1 MQHAG
6 LTRRWHV
13 RLRVGTENRV
23 FRGFRANDGTVRIN
37 NSGTLDPTRDPRTK
51 LRQHKGVPT
60 MRRASRV
67 PAFFKVFTRLSQKTA
82 SMDLRG
88 FTLGGGM
95 YVFRHEGVA
104 SGASRMASQ
113 MACPQHRV
121 HPPPRLHA
129 YGCGDSTKQITSN
142 LGPIPA
148 SPLSVLYCGRNP
160 GRKS

>member
-1 MQHAG
+1 
-6 LTRRWHV
+6 
-13 RLRVGTENRV
+13 
-23 FRGFRANDGTVRIN
+23 
-37 NSGTLDPTRDPRTK
+37 
-51 LRQHKGVPT
+51 

-142 LGPIPA
+142 IGPIPA